1 MAVFGSLVIL
11 SLIITACTVET
22 PTTLP
27 ETGEGTVSE
36 AVSHGGEIGGYVELV
51 DALRAAGATVDPAG
65 TVSQPFFE
73 SEGQVIQVN
82 GSEMQVFEFS
92 NEQERQAAASH
103 ISPDGSSIGTTMV
116 TWIDEPHFWAKGR
129 VIALYV
135 GSNEDVINLMSQ
147 VMGEPVT
154 DN

>member
-1 MAVFGSLVIL
+1 MN
-11 SLIITACTVET
+11 C
-22 PTTLP
+22 
-27 ETGEGTVSE
+27 
-36 AVSHGGEIGGYVELV
+36 
-51 DALRAAGATVDPAG
+51 
-65 TVSQPFFE
+65 
-73 SEGQVIQVN
+73 
-82 GSEMQVFEFS
+82 SEMQVFEFS